1 MRKSFGY
8 IFFCICFL
16 IAIKGPAFGSP
27 ILKGGNLPSI
37 RLLIPADPVERNY
50 LGLSGK
56 EYFSIPDIKA
66 NAVIIHVFSSYCPT
80 CHTTAMEMIELFYK
94 VETNSELKE
103 KMKFIGIGAGNTPH
117 EVQAFKDAYNIPFP
131 LFSDTDFEVHS
142 AFGNVKTPH
151 LFAVKIEK
159 GGRTQVVYTQS
170 GSWREVDEFLE
181 LMINVCGLNVDDS
194 RGWGKSA
201 AISVAEDLKA
211 K

>member
-1 MRKSFGY
+1 LRKSLGY
-8 IFFCICFL
+8 VFFCICFL
-16 IAIKGPAFGSP
+16 IAIKGLSFGSP
-27 ILKGGNLPSI
+27 ILKGAKLPSI

-50 LGLSGK
+50 LRLSGK
-56 EYFSIPDIKA
+56 GYFNIPDIKA

-94 VETNSELKE
+94 VETHPEFKE
-103 KMKFIGIGAGNTPH
+103 KMKFIGIGAGNTAG
-117 EVQAFKDAYNIPFP
+117 EVQAFKETYNIPFP
-131 LFSDTDFEVHS
+131 LFSDKDFEIHS
-142 AFGNVKTPH
+142 AFGNVRTPH

-159 GGRTQVVYTQS
+159 GGKTQVVYTQS
-170 GSWREVDEFLE
+170 GGWREVDEFLE
-181 LMINVCGLNVDDS
+181 LMIKVCGLNVDDS